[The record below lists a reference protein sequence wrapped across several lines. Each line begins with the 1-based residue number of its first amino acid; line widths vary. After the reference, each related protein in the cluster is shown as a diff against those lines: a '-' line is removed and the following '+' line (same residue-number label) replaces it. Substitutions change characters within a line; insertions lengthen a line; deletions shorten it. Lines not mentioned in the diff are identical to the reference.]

1 MEKIVRAMPP
11 ATSATVLPVDT
22 AVEAMAELLLVT
34 SLVMVLPRLLTVV
47 GLRRSGPVISQC
59 LTWGTR
65 LLISLPSCGA
75 WLAARITTTVMRPPT
90 RRIAARTVVTV
101 ASHRDSPIRRNRARK
116 GCSSA
121 VARTET
127 MNGMITSDSF
137 DRRWMTKYP
146 TVPMTRILQA

>member
-1 MEKIVRAMPP
+1 MVEKSVKAMPA

-75 WLAARITTTVMRPPT
+75 WFGGADHHHGYEAAHEEDCGENRRHRGQPPGESDPAQPGQEGMQQ
-90 RRIAARTVVTV
+90 RRRQDRNDE
-101 ASHRDSPIRRNRARK
+101 RDDHKRQ
-116 GCSSA
+116 
-121 VARTET
+121 
-127 MNGMITSDSF
+127 
-137 DRRWMTKYP
+137 
-146 TVPMTRILQA
+146 L